1 MASFGRH
8 SVDVFYHF
16 LIGLFGC
23 SSLLSFELRRPI
35 VAFISLYQQICNKN
49 FRKKFKKKRQEEI
62 LRCRADFLN
71 NCYLLKSN

>member
-23 SSLLSFELRRPI
+23 SSLPRFNCVVQLLPSYH
-35 VAFISLYQQICNKN
+35 STNKYAIKFLGKN
-49 FRKKFKKKRQEEI
+49 LKRKGKRKFYDVGQT
-62 LRCRADFLN
+62 F
-71 NCYLLKSN
+71 